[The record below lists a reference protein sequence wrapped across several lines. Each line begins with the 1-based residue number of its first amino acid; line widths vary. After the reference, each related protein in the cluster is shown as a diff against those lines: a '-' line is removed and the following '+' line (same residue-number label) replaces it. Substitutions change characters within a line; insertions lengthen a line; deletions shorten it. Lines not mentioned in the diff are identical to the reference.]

1 MTSSSQEHSQSTSG
15 QTTKYD
21 LPSAASTWSAHAT
34 QTAWQGE
41 GWGFPPSAEEQVWL
55 SHDFEE
61 DQGIAHIHIRVYM
74 HAFVSENEFLSLSI
88 TKNLQVLNT
97 KWDLKEFLLKTTAT
111 LWQRIGAVLFHS
123 LISPCLLSA
132 TDKHP
137 LWSVK
142 WAVPLNLQVCDA
154 S

>member
-1 MTSSSQEHSQSTSG
+1 
-15 QTTKYD
+15 
-21 LPSAASTWSAHAT
+21 
-34 QTAWQGE
+34 
-41 GWGFPPSAEEQVWL
+41 
-55 SHDFEE
+55 
-61 DQGIAHIHIRVYM
+61 M

-111 LWQRIGAVLFHS
+111 LWQRIGVVLFHS

-142 WAVPLNLQVCDA
+142 
-154 S
+154 